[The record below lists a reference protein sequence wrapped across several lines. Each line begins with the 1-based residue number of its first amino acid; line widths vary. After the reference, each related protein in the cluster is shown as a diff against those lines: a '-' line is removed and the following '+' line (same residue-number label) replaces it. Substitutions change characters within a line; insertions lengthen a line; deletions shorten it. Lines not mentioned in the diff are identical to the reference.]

1 MLNLI
6 TSADILKVDQAFV
19 HKAYEKWPEH
29 FKQASNIKAKS
40 DHDASFYKSLVFC
53 GVGGSGTSSDILHEV
68 AHYSGNISSTV
79 LKGEHIPEFVNKRS
93 LVIVNSVSGNTSE
106 AIEMLK
112 GTAKQGAEVICISSG
127 GRLKEEAVKQ
137 GLKHIDIPNLSL
149 PRASLPYLLMP
160 GLNILAPLLQKP
172 LDISSLYRSLKQTEK
187 KVSLS
192 VPYENN
198 VSKQIASFME
208 GGMAFCFTSPQM
220 MSSGTRFK
228 NSLNENSKLH
238 CLSGSVME
246 SSHNEIVPFTFNN
259 NLQSKILLLRWI
271 MDSADVEERFGRF
284 KALFKRIGRPFIEL
298 MTEEESLLHAIVSS
312 IYILDYATI
321 YIAVSRGID
330 PSPTPAIDILKNL
343 DQRRDV

>member
-29 FKQASNIKAKS
+29 FRQASNIKAKS
-40 DHDASFYKSLVFC
+40 DNDASFYKSLVFC
-53 GVGGSGTSSDILHEV
+53 GVGGSGTSSDILHEI
-68 AHYSGNISSTV
+68 ARYSGSIPSTV
-79 LKGEHIPEFVNKRS
+79 LKGEHIPEFVDKQS

-112 GTAKQGAEVICISSG
+112 GAAKKGAEVICISSG
-127 GRLKEEAVKQ
+127 GRLKEEAVKE

-149 PRASLPYLLMP
+149 PRASLPYLIMP
-160 GLNILAPLLQKP
+160 ALSILSPLLRKP
-172 LDISSLYRSLKQTEK
+172 LGISSLYSTLEQTAK
-187 KVSLS
+187 KVSIE
-192 VPYENN
+192 VPYERNI
-198 VSKQIASFME
+198 SKQIASFME
-208 GGMAFCFTSPQM
+208 GGMTFCFTSPQM
-220 MSSGTRFK
+220 ISVGTRFK

-238 CLSGSVME
+238 CLNGSVME

-259 NLQSKILLLRWI
+259 NFQSKVLLLRWI
-271 MDSADVEERFGRF
+271 VDPASVEERFGRF
-284 KALFKRIGRPFIEL
+284 EALFKQIGQPFLEH
-298 MTEEESLLHAIVSS
+298 MAEEEDLLHSIISS

-321 YIAVSRGID
+321 YIAVSRNID

-343 DQRRDV
+343 DQQRAL